1 MSANDT
7 EAKVAEKKAPA
18 APVNLQLVTSPHNHT
33 RWSTAALMWLVSAS
47 LLPTLVAALVFFGW
61 RALLLVLVAIVGA
74 VGTEWLINSWRRLP
88 FSLGD
93 GSALLT
99 GLLLG
104 LILPPSFPLLG
115 ALLGGV
121 IAIGL
126 GKAVFGG
133 LGANIFNPALVG
145 RAFLQAAFPVAMT
158 TWTINKLSVDA
169 VSSATPL
176 AIMKFREAGVTAL
189 EAITPY
195 SEMLLG
201 TTAGCLGETSA
212 LAVLIGGAI
221 LLITQVAN
229 WRIPAA
235 MTLGAILLGGILWL
249 IDPALYP
256 NPLFHLLSGGFLFGA
271 LFMATDLVTSPL
283 TGRGMW
289 YFGFGIGVLTVL
301 IRLFGGL
308 PEGVMFSILLMN
320 ATVPLI
326 NRWTRPKV
334 FGEAK

>member
-1 MSANDT
+1 MSET
-7 EAKVAEKKAPA
+7 ETRPEEKKV
-18 APVNLQLVTSPHNHT
+18 PVVSRMQLVTSPHAHT
-33 RWSTAALMWLVSAS
+33 GWSTSAMMWLVTAALLPS
-47 LLPTLVAALVFFGW
+47 LLAGVIFFGW
-61 RALLLVLVAIVGA
+61 RALLLVAATIVGA
-74 VGTEWLINSWRRLP
+74 VGAEWLINIWRKQP
-88 FSLGD
+88 FSLFD

-158 TWTINKLSVDA
+158 TWTINKLTVDA

-176 AIMKFREAGVTAL
+176 AIMKFRDAGVAAI
-189 EAITPY
+189 EAMTPY
-195 SEMLLG
+195 GDMLMG

-212 LAVLIGGAI
+212 VAVLIGGAV
-221 LLITQVAN
+221 LLFTKVAN
-229 WRIPAA
+229 WRIPLA
-235 MTLGAILLGGILWL
+235 MAIGAVALGGIFWL
-249 IDPALYP
+249 IDPTLYP

-283 TGRGMW
+283 TGKGMW
-289 YFGFGIGVLTVL
+289 YFGIGIGILTVL

-308 PEGVMFSILLMN
+308 PEGVMYSILLMN
-320 ATVPLI
+320 TAVPLI
-326 NRWTRPKV
+326 NRWTRPKI